1 MQSFK
6 YKEKERNKLY
16 DIFNNA
22 VYSIQQKEGLNNL
35 ILEKKIGAVSEELEV
50 KNLQLNEVLKAAHI
64 DGRAIG
70 AITKSIEEIESNKN
84 DLINDLQNQLQQIR
98 RAHTHMVKAYEGKL
112 AEFVIPV
119 EELGFDPLVPTN
131 VD

>member
-1 MQSFK
+1 M
-6 YKEKERNKLY
+6 E
-16 DIFNNA
+16 I
-22 VYSIQQKEGLNNL
+22 
-35 ILEKKIGAVSEELEV
+35 

-70 AITKSIEEIESNKN
+70 AISKSIEEIEGGKN
-84 DLINDLQNQLQQIR
+84 ELINDLQNQLQQIR

-119 EELGFDPLVPTN
+119 E
-131 VD
+131 

>member
-1 MQSFK
+1 M
-6 YKEKERNKLY
+6 
-16 DIFNNA
+16 
-22 VYSIQQKEGLNNL
+22 
-35 ILEKKIGAVSEELEV
+35 
-50 KNLQLNEVLKAAHI
+50 KAAHI

-70 AITKSIEEIESNKN
+70 AISKSIEEIESGKN
-84 DLINDLQNQLQQIR
+84 ELIQDLQNQLQQIR